1 MKQFVELS
9 LKERKLRRGKK
20 RKKCTPLR
28 QKKVVKFKV
37 EGRKG
42 KNAGGKREK

>member
-20 RKKCTPLR
+20 RKKCTPLK

-42 KNAGGKREK
+42 KNTRGKREK